1 MSIASHTLIPF
12 PAPLL
17 KVASMSDDVDTP
29 PQDEVQ
35 RLVAQAASGDS
46 RAFEMLYRLH
56 LGRVY
61 ALCLRL
67 TRREDRAEELTQ
79 AAFIRAWEKLA
90 SFRGESAFSTW
101 LHRLTVNVVFEFQRS
116 DQRRAGRMVGTDDVA
131 TFDRKGYQPTPGM
144 KIDLEQA
151 IAQLPDRARE
161 VFVLYQ
167 VEGYS
172 HEEIADLT
180 QMAIGSSKAQLHRAR
195 QLLREMLNA

>member
-1 MSIASHTLIPF
+1 
-12 PAPLL
+12 
-17 KVASMSDDVDTP
+17 MSDDVDTP

-35 RLVAQAASGDS
+35 RLVAQAASGDT

-67 TRREDRAEELTQ
+67 TRSEARAEEMTQ
-79 AAFIRAWEKLA
+79 AAFVRAWEKLA

-101 LHRLTVNVVFEFQRS
+101 LHRLTVNVVFEGQRA
-116 DQRRAGRMVGTDDVA
+116 DQRRAGRMVGADDVA
-131 TFDRKGYQPTPGM
+131 VFDREGYLPTPGM
-144 KIDLEQA
+144 KIDLEKA
-151 IAQLPDRARE
+151 IALLPDRARE
-161 VFVLYQ
+161 VFVLFQ

-172 HEEIADLT
+172 HEEIAELT

-195 QLLREMLNA
+195 QLLREMLSA